1 MTDLVKEVK
10 LTELDNKTPDVSGLV
25 TKLALTAVENKINEA
40 SNLVKKTDYNTK
52 ISEIETKRTDHNH
65 DKYITNAEFNE
76 VTTEN
81 FAGRLK
87 QANLATKDDTAESIK
102 KKKTDFDDKL
112 KNLKKIVTQNKTKNI
127 ETEKKLTDLKLTDLT
142 NKFHEFQKK
151 DIIFC

>member
-10 LTELDNKTPDVSGLV
+10 LAELDNKTPDVSGLV
-25 TKLALTAVENKINEA
+25 AKLALTAVENKINEA

-87 QANLATKDDTAESIK
+87 QANLGTKTN
-102 KKKTDFDDKL
+102 FDDKLRSLSQKIDSNKTEHLVIKNKL
-112 KNLKKIVTQNKTKNI
+112 KNLKTFDSVVLF
-127 ETEKKLTDLKLTDLT
+127 EKVILK
-142 NKFHEFQKK
+142 KMVQKS
-151 DIIFC
+151 I

>member
-1 MTDLVKEVK
+1 MTDLVKEAK
-10 LTELDNKTPDVSGLV
+10 LIELENKTPDVSGLV
-25 TKLALTAVENKINEA
+25 TKLALTAVANKINEA

-87 QANLATKDDTAESIK
+87 QANLETKTN
-102 KKKTDFDDKL
+102 FDDKL
-112 KNLKKIVTQNKTKNI
+112 RSLNQKIDSNKTEHLVIKNELKNQKTFDSVVLLEKVILKKMV
-127 ETEKKLTDLKLTDLT
+127 
-142 NKFHEFQKK
+142 QKS
-151 DIIFC
+151 I

>member
-1 MTDLVKEVK
+1 MTDLVKEAK
-10 LTELDNKTPDVSGLV
+10 LIELENKTPDVSGLV
-25 TKLALTAVENKINEA
+25 TKLALTAVANKINEA

-87 QANLATKDDTAESIK
+87 QANLETKTN
-102 KKKTDFDDKL
+102 FDDKL
-112 KNLKKIVTQNKTKNI
+112 RSLNQKIDSNKTEHLVIKNELKNLKTFDSVVLL
-127 ETEKKLTDLKLTDLT
+127 EKVILK
-142 NKFHEFQKK
+142 KMVQKS
-151 DIIFC
+151 I